1 MALSWRCPT
10 LSARS
15 SGMVQARSF
24 RAWKAAWRTTRARNR
39 AVDTPSAVP
48 VDSHKLFRLHKVV
61 ERSESHTA
69 ARLNLTREFQQIVI
83 DDALGDPLRERF
95 HILKLE

>member
-1 MALSWRCPT
+1 
-10 LSARS
+10 
-15 SGMVQARSF
+15 
-24 RAWKAAWRTTRARNR
+24 
-39 AVDTPSAVP
+39 
-48 VDSHKLFRLHKVV
+48 V